1 MVCKR
6 MALIKSPLK
15 RENRVIPVADNR
27 SLGYCD
33 I

>member
-1 MVCKR
+1 MVRKA

-27 SLGYCD
+27 PLGCCD
-33 I
+33 M